1 MIQNLWLKFVS
12 VFYPWRI
19 DDSFMKNW
27 WFIHW
32 SGTQWEWTVYNNK
45 FDFLSVRLDMV
56 NILKQLMF
64 TLIVNLFASPIT
76 EIGNSFFSS
85 FSILRSLFPLFYVS
99 LYFLQIFF
107 IIVVSSPS
115 SFIRFLPQHSDFLHQ
130 GMTIL
135 RKYLYVRTNCV
146 RDSATRSFDSDQ
158 SAKRA
163 RLSSGSMIRAA
174 QLARHAV

>member
-45 FDFLSVRLDMV
+45 FDFLSVWLDMV

-99 LYFLQIFF
+99 LYFLQIFLSLSF
-107 IIVVSSPS
+107 HHPRHLFVFCHNIPT
-115 SFIRFLPQHSDFLHQ
+115 SFIKVWQSSESIC
-130 GMTIL
+130 M
-135 RKYLYVRTNCV
+135 YVQTVFAIRPLVLSTRIKAQKE
-146 RDSATRSFDSDQ
+146 RD
-158 SAKRA
+158 
-163 RLSSGSMIRAA
+163 
-174 QLARHAV
+174 